1 MLPVNLFA
9 QGNDNSMNFKND
21 NGVNEQNNFIKGLRA
36 GLFGSTLIPSSSSLF
51 QNSYG
56 FSANIIWDHSED
68 YSLSLNFAYIF
79 KSVLNES
86 LNSKSSYFYE
96 ISLNERL
103 YTDVG
108 KLRFYFTPG
117 LNYSSEYNPND
128 GVFGS
133 VTNLIGLE
141 AGIGAEININKKLT
155 VEANTKINFGF
166 GIPIRCLIVNIGLDY
181 RIIDL

>member
-1 MLPVNLFA
+1 
-9 QGNDNSMNFKND
+9 MNFKND

-79 KSVLNES
+79 KSVFNES